1 MGKRKS
7 SLGKTPGLDF
17 LTVIALIAAAIVSL
31 FPVLWGLSTALK
43 TDSAVTMFPPE
54 IIPKEIT
61 WNNFIDVVTKSD
73 FMLYMKNSLLITLIS
88 IVMATFVAAHA
99 AYALTFFNI
108 RFRKGISFFILMTS
122 MVPPVAL
129 LVPLYMLS
137 VKLNLYNTRILLV
150 LIYTAWRTPIL
161 TWIMEGFFRKLPME
175 IVEAGIIDG
184 CSKSKAF
191 YKLIL
196 PISQP
201 GIVSAALLSAV
212 YVWNDYLVSSS
223 FITASEK
230 KMISVGLYQYITQ
243 YGIKW
248 GLLMAAV
255 MISIIPI
262 IILFICMQKK
272 ICGRNGGR
280 SSQGIMRQEKEK
292 RFMKAKT
299 LKKGLGIA
307 LSMAMTMSLFGC
319 GSGDSAKEQASDTSE
334 TTEVAENT
342 DSKDSDTD
350 KGGKDM
356 TFWIFLDPKST
367 EDPRSVVLSNI
378 VKEYNETN
386 QYGNTV
392 TVESFNYSVF
402 ESQAIQAAAAG
413 KGPDII
419 NCFSDQLKQH
429 IDAGTVQPMTDYA
442 KDFITEM
449 GDYIY
454 TSDKLTQSDGEIYS
468 LPWESR
474 VTAMWYRSDL
484 YDSAPQSWDD
494 LLAQSS
500 KASTDTSLGFA
511 LGLSEDGNGTGLIE
525 TFIPWI
531 RSAGGDFLDK
541 DGKAVFNS
549 DAGVKVVNFIKE
561 LVDNGSMDQ
570 TTMNMAYDDVVDAF
584 KSGTVDAVNAGTQR
598 AATIMTSNF
607 ADNFTS
613 CPIPGEKEGESAP
626 AYVAGQTLAI
636 GKYAQNPEMAMDFI
650 KFYLSEENQV
660 QWVSANCLPV
670 RTGVFDDE
678 SVKENVMYDSMQM
691 WSEYAKTG
699 EITFYPADYT
709 ELCTKLVKAVQNVV
723 FQDADAKTELD
734 EVAEWYNN
742 K

>member
-1 MGKRKS
+1 
-7 SLGKTPGLDF
+7 
-17 LTVIALIAAAIVSL
+17 
-31 FPVLWGLSTALK
+31 
-43 TDSAVTMFPPE
+43 
-54 IIPKEIT
+54 
-61 WNNFIDVVTKSD
+61 
-73 FMLYMKNSLLITLIS
+73 
-88 IVMATFVAAHA
+88 
-99 AYALTFFNI
+99 
-108 RFRKGISFFILMTS
+108 
-122 MVPPVAL
+122 
-129 LVPLYMLS
+129 
-137 VKLNLYNTRILLV
+137 
-150 LIYTAWRTPIL
+150 
-161 TWIMEGFFRKLPME
+161 
-175 IVEAGIIDG
+175 
-184 CSKSKAF
+184 
-191 YKLIL
+191 
-196 PISQP
+196 
-201 GIVSAALLSAV
+201 
-212 YVWNDYLVSSS
+212 
-223 FITASEK
+223 
-230 KMISVGLYQYITQ
+230 
-243 YGIKW
+243 
-248 GLLMAAV
+248 
-255 MISIIPI
+255 
-262 IILFICMQKK
+262 
-272 ICGRNGGR
+272 
-280 SSQGIMRQEKEK
+280 
-292 RFMKAKT
+292 MKAKT

-541 DGKAVFNS
+541 DGKAVFN
-549 DAGVKVVNFIKE
+549 
-561 LVDNGSMDQ
+561 M
-570 TTMNMAYDDVVDAF
+570 
-584 KSGTVDAVNAGTQR
+584 
-598 AATIMTSNF
+598 
-607 ADNFTS
+607 
-613 CPIPGEKEGESAP
+613 
-626 AYVAGQTLAI
+626 
-636 GKYAQNPEMAMDFI
+636 
-650 KFYLSEENQV
+650 
-660 QWVSANCLPV
+660 
-670 RTGVFDDE
+670 
-678 SVKENVMYDSMQM
+678 
-691 WSEYAKTG
+691 
-699 EITFYPADYT
+699 
-709 ELCTKLVKAVQNVV
+709 
-723 FQDADAKTELD
+723 
-734 EVAEWYNN
+734 
-742 K
+742 